1 MNEDFKMKVLYCL
14 ILTSLAITQLNFM
27 LMCFVA
33 NQRHQQIQQN
43 RQLIQYIMKKKIMH
57 KTAERPC
64 WVKKGRTSAGW
75 DKFLTN
81 EVPESEW
88 KDNFICLK
96 EVFMNYVIC

>member
-1 MNEDFKMKVLYCL
+1 MKVLYCL

-27 LMCFVA
+27 LMCFVV

-43 RQLIQYIMKKKIMH
+43 RQLIQYIMMKKKIMH

-81 EVPESEW
+81 EVQNQSG
-88 KDNFICLK
+88 KIIS
-96 EVFMNYVIC
+96 YV